1 MSGEPFYITTAIAY
15 PNGRPHI
22 GHAYEAIATDAIAR
36 FQRLMGRDVR
46 LVTGTDEHG
55 LKMVQTAR
63 AAGRDTLD
71 FADEMS
77 SYFKEMCNILNISYD
92 RFCRT
97 TEEAHKKASTAL
109 WEAMAANDDLY
120 LDRYEGWYSV
130 RDEAFYDESE
140 LIDGEGG
147 QRLSPQ
153 GTPVEWTTEETWF
166 FRLSKY
172 QEPLLKLYQDNPD
185 FIRPESRR
193 NEVLRF
199 VEGGLKDLSVSRTSF
214 DWGVPVPGSPGHVMY
229 VWVDA
234 LTTYM
239 TGIGYPDKTGDFGRF
254 WPANVHI
261 IGKDIVRFHTVYW
274 PAFLMSAK
282 LPLPQQVFGHGFLLS
297 RGEKMSKS
305 LGNVVDPMDLAQH
318 FGVDALRYF
327 LMREVSFGQDG
338 SYSAEAI
345 VTRVNA
351 ELANSF
357 GNLAQR
363 TLSFIFKNLDGVLP
377 NDGEDTSVDAELLA
391 LVHQA
396 CANDVPRDFAAF
408 AFSQGLDAWMRAV
421 FACNQYI
428 DAQAPWAL
436 RKTDPARMGVVLRTL
451 VKAIRDLTL
460 AVQPIIPTSAGK
472 MLDQLGI
479 PAGDRDYAAF
489 ADLDWYDRLTSSGFR
504 LDAPTPLF
512 PRLELPAEDA
522 A

>member
-1 MSGEPFYITTAIAY
+1 MAEPFYITTAISY

-22 GHAYEAIATDAIAR
+22 GHAYEAIAADAIAR
-36 FQRLMGRDVR
+36 FQRQQGRDVK

-63 AAGRDTLD
+63 AEGRDTLE

-77 SYFKEMCNILNISYD
+77 EYFRDMCEQLNIAYD
-92 RFCRT
+92 EFVRT
-97 TEEAHKKASTAL
+97 SEPRHHAASIAVWKAMEAAG
-109 WEAMAANDDLY
+109 DLY

-140 LIDGEGG
+140 LVDGEGG
-147 QRLSPQ
+147 ERVSPQ
-153 GTPVEWTTEETWF
+153 GTPVEWTAEETWF

-172 QEPLLKLYQDNPD
+172 QQPLLDHYAANPG
-185 FIRPESRR
+185 FIQPDSRR

-199 VEGGLKDLSVSRTSF
+199 VEGGLRDLSVSRTSF

-239 TGIGYPDKTGDFGRF
+239 TGVGYPELEGEFARY
-254 WPANVHI
+254 WPADVHL

-282 LPLPQQVFGHGFLLS
+282 LPLPKQVFAHGFLLN

-305 LGNVVDPMDLAQH
+305 VGNVVDPMVLAER

-327 LMREVSFGQDG
+327 LLREVPFGQDG
-338 SYSAEAI
+338 TYSTEAI
-345 VTRVNA
+345 VARANA

-363 TLSFIFKNLDGVLP
+363 TLSMIHKNLGGILP
-377 NDGEDTSVDAELLA
+377 TPGDTPADRELLSIVEDA
-391 LVHQA
+391 TLTE
-396 CANDVPRDFAAF
+396 VPEAFGRF
-408 AFSQGLDAWMRAV
+408 AFSIGIEAWLRAV
-421 FACNQYI
+421 FACNAYV
-428 DAQAPWAL
+428 DDQAPWAL
-436 RKTDPARMGVVLRTL
+436 RKTDPERMAAVLGTL
-451 VKAIRDLTL
+451 VVAVRELARAI
-460 AVQPIIPTSAGK
+460 APIIPMAADKLLTLIDVGEGGAP
-472 MLDQLGI
+472 I
-479 PAGDRDYAAF
+479 PQ
-489 ADLDWYDRLTSSGFR
+489 
-504 LDAPTPLF
+504 PQPLF
-512 PRLELPAEDA
+512 PRLELQEETEA
-522 A
+522 AQ